1 MEEDKVKVS
10 ATSGGQKKKVR
21 KTRAWSAIVYPDSAP
36 EGWQALLEETHVPAL
51 VSPLHDSD
59 VNPDNTPKKPHYHVV
74 VIFDGPATEGQAK
87 DILVPCGAANGIV
100 QAVNSLTG
108 QARYLCHLDNPEKAQ
123 YSAQDVRELSGA
135 DYEKYINRLS
145 DRNGTIV
152 EMMDF
157 VERYRVTS
165 FALLSRYAA
174 DTNRSWFLHLTT
186 DSGWFMK
193 QYIKSAAWSTE
204 RGIVQITDP
213 ETGEVIYEHKKGGEK
228 ND

>member
-1 MEEDKVKVS
+1 MEKDDVKVS

-36 EGWQALLEETHVPAL
+36 EGWRDALEETHVPAL
-51 VSPLHDSD
+51 ISPLHDGD
-59 VNPDNTPKKPHYHVV
+59 VNPDGEPKKPHYHVV

-87 DILVPCGAANGIV
+87 EILVPCGAANGVV
-100 QAVNSLTG
+100 QAVSSLTG

-145 DRNGTIV
+145 DRNGAII

-157 VERYRVTS
+157 VEKYQVKS
-165 FALLSRYAA
+165 FATLARYAA
-174 DTNRSWFLHLTT
+174 DTNKLWFHHLTT
-186 DSGWFMK
+186 DCGWYMK
-193 QYIKSAAWSTE
+193 EYIKSSAWSNLRNE
-204 RGIVQITDP
+204 VRITDP
-213 ETGEVIYEHKKGGEK
+213 ETGEIIYEKGEK